1 MRWYVLQ
8 TTVGEEEKLVEMIHR
23 IVPKHLYE
31 ECFVVYHE
39 QLWRRKQK
47 NFVQIKRTFPGYLFI
62 TSKEPKAL
70 FFCLKNLPAAAKLMT
85 DDESF
90 FLSVDPQEAAFL
102 EQITDKQHIIRLSYL
117 KTDGNGKILQ
127 VSEPL
132 SSCQSQIVRFKFGK
146 RYVLVRIQL
155 LGREKDMTFGIV
167 LNEDIHQEIQDK
179 KTPIPPSFLNN
190 ITY

>member
-8 TTVGEEEKLVEMIHR
+8 TTVGEEEKLVEMIHK
-23 IVPKHLYE
+23 IVPKHLYG
-31 ECFVVYHE
+31 ECFVIYHE

-47 NFVQIKRTFPGYLFI
+47 NFIQKKRAFPGYLFI

-90 FLSVDPQEAAFL
+90 FLSVDPEETAFL
-102 EQITDKQHIIRLSYL
+102 EQITDEQHVIRLSYL
-117 KTDGNGKILQ
+117 ETDGNGKILQ
-127 VSEPL
+127 VSKPL
-132 SSCQSQIVRFKFGK
+132 STCQSQIVRFKFGK

-155 LGREKDMTFGIV
+155 LGRKKDMMFGIV
-167 LNEDIHQEIQDK
+167 LNEDVCREIQDK
-179 KTPIPPSFLNN
+179 KTQIPSSFLNN
-190 ITY
+190 IKY